1 MKKILVYI
9 VSLSMLLSNNTMI
22 MAAQTAENKNVQEK
36 TTTVSFDSSSLT
48 TKIGSFKSY
57 DFQGIQSDQIENVF
71 FEYIDEGSNWTED
84 DEEYLEDSS
93 ILEIE
98 KKKEYKE
105 RMDRCKERRKTI
117 EKIMSGRPV

>member
-1 MKKILVYI
+1 
-9 VSLSMLLSNNTMI
+9 

-98 KKKEYKE
+98 KKKNTKMTKKRMKLKRLNMSQLQKKKE
-105 RMDRCKERRKTI
+105 VSK
-117 EKIMSGRPV
+117 

>member
-71 FEYIDEGSNWTED
+71 FEYIFCCDIC
-84 DEEYLEDSS
+84 DSFCVYIIKCDS
-93 ILEIE
+93 RV
-98 KKKEYKE
+98 K
-105 RMDRCKERRKTI
+105 RNGCHDRHLTSCIISFDISCWICFCIT
-117 EKIMSGRPV
+117 